1 MILLAARVFV
11 SDPNRL
17 SLSNNHIDR
26 IPQRFSE
33 CTHLRYLNIRA
44 NNFAEFPKEVR
55 PCPLIIPKPTN
66 PTDNS

>member
-1 MILLAARVFV
+1 MHPPSPKSLGIRSNL
-11 SDPNRL
+11 SRL

-55 PCPLIIPKPTN
+55 PYTLRVPETPN
-66 PTDNS
+66 